1 MFYKAAMSSSTVQQM
16 QLPCARSDS
25 LRDHKSRSSNMSTTT
40 WRKGRSIR
48 GSLLPCVCVHPQFHF
63 THQLLQYNILL
74 PRVHMIEK
82 DAALR
87 DGGNCKLSCS
97 SSMRGCLLP
106 SSHNKRGWL
115 FAKRFWIEFIGSKSK
130 NWTPFV
136 QDAKTHGG
144 FYAIKLYDFKGSFS
158 AVIVGHNL
166 EERWRELFASFTMV
180 GSEIREDN
188 WTSILS

>member
-1 MFYKAAMSSSTVQQM
+1 MEVFRAAVSCWILRMRFNIAYRVSLSHQQMHRGWWKRDRIGELHFDLVVDKREREQLPMFYKAAMSSSTVQQM

-48 GSLLPCVCVHPQFHF
+48 GSLLLCVCVHPQFHF

-106 SSHNKRGWL
+106 FSHNKRGWL

-136 QDAKTHGG
+136 
-144 FYAIKLYDFKGSFS
+144 
-158 AVIVGHNL
+158 
-166 EERWRELFASFTMV
+166 
-180 GSEIREDN
+180 
-188 WTSILS
+188 